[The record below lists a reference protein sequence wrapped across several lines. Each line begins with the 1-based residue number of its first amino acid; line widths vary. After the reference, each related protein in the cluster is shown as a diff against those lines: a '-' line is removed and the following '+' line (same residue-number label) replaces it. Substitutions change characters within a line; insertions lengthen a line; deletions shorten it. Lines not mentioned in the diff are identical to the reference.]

1 MQPPS
6 IPLGRDDLRQA
17 ASQRL
22 LGERLRCGKRRAPRG
37 CADGTVGV
45 TLGALAMAG
54 AALPA
59 RPRDCVIERDLLW
72 KYVGVRQ
79 CAHSV
84 ERCGET
90 G

>member
-6 IPLGRDDLRQA
+6 IPLGRDDLRLA

-22 LGERLRCGKRRAPRG
+22 LGERLRSGKWRALSG
-37 CADGTVGV
+37 SADCNLGP
-45 TLGALAMAG
+45 TLGAMAKAD
-54 AALPA
+54 AALPP
-59 RPRDCVIERDLLW
+59 RPRDGVIERDLLW